1 MNLRSRAP
9 LHHPGI
15 QLAPL
20 VDVLLLLLI
29 FFLLTWNAARNENEL
44 DVKVPKASAAREKSA
59 PIGDVVVNVKADG
72 NVVVNRRTLTGPELT
87 DLLKGLVQLNA
98 EQAVV
103 IRGDE
108 AGAYK
113 NIIGVL
119 NICTQAGITNSGSQR
134 APFWP
139 STRPRFGVPNRCSLP
154 SPVPSRL
161 TNSTHFPR
169 GLRQINR
176 AKPLRRKPKPLIAVR
191 SITQT
196 LCSTASSTISPSRNT
211 KNIST
216 IIRAVPVARTL
227 IFHWVNVFEIFIAPP
242 MRGPAFRKS

>member
-1 MNLRSRAP
+1 MNLRGRAS

-44 DVKVPKASAAREKSA
+44 DIKVPKASAAKQKSA

-72 NVVVNRRTLTGPELT
+72 DVVVNRRTLTNPQLT
-87 DLLKGLVQLNA
+87 DLLKSLVQLNP

-119 NICTQAGITNSGSQR
+119 NVCTEAGITNV
-134 APFWP
+134 AFA
-139 STRPRFGVPNRCSLP
+139 T
-154 SPVPSRL
+154 
-161 TNSTHFPR
+161 
-169 GLRQINR
+169 
-176 AKPLRRKPKPLIAVR
+176 AK
-191 SITQT
+191 
-196 LCSTASSTISPSRNT
+196 
-211 KNIST
+211 
-216 IIRAVPVARTL
+216 
-227 IFHWVNVFEIFIAPP
+227 
-242 MRGPAFRKS
+242 